1 MIEDALGNNMVFDSG
16 CVLNC
21 GSKEELLHAGESLQQ
36 SLSIALARLKAGVC
50 W

>member
-1 MIEDALGNNMVFDSG
+1 MIEDALGNCFFDSV

-21 GSKEELLHAGESLQQ
+21 WLQEELLHAGESLQQ
-36 SLSIALARLKAGVC
+36 SLSVALARLKAGVC